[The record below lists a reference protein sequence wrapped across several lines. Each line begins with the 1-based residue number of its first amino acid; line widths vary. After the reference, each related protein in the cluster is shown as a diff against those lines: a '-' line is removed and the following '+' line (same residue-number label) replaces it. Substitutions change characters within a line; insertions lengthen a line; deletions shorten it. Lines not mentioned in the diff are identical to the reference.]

1 MMAFQVP
8 TPQSQDKAIASV
20 IHHLHQSR
28 DWREGPTDCQR
39 AIYSLMLKYG
49 RTWYIGTRTFAGR
62 RAARKQCY
70 MNAYTLTAKDP
81 HMVYVEGWCMA
92 GGYPFGHAWCIDRDG
107 QVVDPTLR
115 EAAGYFGIPLRWRYV
130 QDAALK
136 NRVYGVF
143 PNSDLRT
150 VAVEAFLHDIA
161 R

>member
-1 MMAFQVP
+1 MTFQVP

-28 DWREGPTDCQR
+28 DWPEGSTDCHR

-92 GGYPFGHAWCIDRDG
+92 GGYPRHNTTIDRKQALTLLSKMAQTAGCVNGKLSQGSGATKD
-107 QVVDPTLR
+107 QPTASA
-115 EAAGYFGIPLRWRYV
+115 EFTKH
-130 QDAALK
+130 QD
-136 NRVYGVF
+136 NHG
-143 PNSDLRT
+143 T
-150 VAVEAFLHDIA
+150 M
-161 R
+161 